1 LVTIPIKLYSAVEDH
16 DVALHQ
22 VHAADGGRI
31 RYRRVCEVCGQTV
44 EMRDIAKAYEAP
56 DGSMVVLD
64 DEDFASL
71 PADRSKE
78 IAVEQFAPAEQIDSL
93 LFDRSYYLEP
103 AAPAAKA
110 YVLLRTTL
118 QQTERVAIV
127 RFALRQRTQL
137 GALRVHD
144 DVLAVQTLRWPDE
157 VRSFELPEKVAQA
170 SVTPRELEMAA
181 TLVDSYAEDFQPDKF
196 TDEYRDEM
204 QALIDAKIAGGQ
216 AFPEAPAAE
225 QGQDAEVLDLLAALE
240 RSVERRGGGAARG
253 GAARSGSKAGAARGG
268 ARASASRGG
277 ASSGASRGRAVPE
290 AEPKEPSKARKPRLT
305 AVAQSDDKP
314 RSTTR
319 RGRAA
324 SDADQEQAAAAE
336 RRHQR
341 KGA

>member
-1 LVTIPIKLYSAVEDH
+1 MRAVWSGSLNFGLVTIPIKLYSAVEDH

-31 RYRRVCEVCGQTV
+31 RYRRVCEICGQTI

-78 IAVEQFAPAEQIDSL
+78 IAVEQFAPAEQIDTL

-253 GAARSGSKAGAARGG
+253 GAARGGAARGG

-277 ASSGASRGRAVPE
+277 AVPE
-290 AEPKEPSKARKPRLT
+290 AEPKEPKPRLT

-324 SDADQEQAAAAE
+324 SDADQEPAAAAE

>member
-31 RYRRVCEVCGQTV
+31 RYRRVCEICGQTV

-118 QQTERVAIV
+118 QRTERVAIV

-216 AFPEAPAAE
+216 AFPETPAAE

-240 RSVERRGGGAARG
+240 RSVARRGGAEQAATGTEGRKATTG
-253 GAARSGSKAGAARGG
+253 GRAGSSKAGGDGKSGSTRKTAAKSGTGRAKGG
-268 ARASASRGG
+268 SSAGG
-277 ASSGASRGRAVPE
+277 SKSGASR
-290 AEPKEPSKARKPRLT
+290 SKAGS
-305 AVAQSDDKP
+305 AEGDQDKP
-314 RSTTR
+314 RAR
-319 RGRAA
+319 KRA
-324 SDADQEQAAAAE
+324 
-336 RRHQR
+336 
-341 KGA
+341 

>member
-1 LVTIPIKLYSAVEDH
+1 
-16 DVALHQ
+16 
-22 VHAADGGRI
+22 
-31 RYRRVCEVCGQTV
+31 
-44 EMRDIAKAYEAP
+44 
-56 DGSMVVLD
+56 
-64 DEDFASL
+64 
-71 PADRSKE
+71 
-78 IAVEQFAPAEQIDSL
+78 
-93 LFDRSYYLEP
+93 
-103 AAPAAKA
+103 
-110 YVLLRTTL
+110 
-118 QQTERVAIV
+118 VAIV

-253 GAARSGSKAGAARGG
+253 GAARGGAARGG
-268 ARASASRGG
+268 ARAS
-277 ASSGASRGRAVPE
+277 ASRGRAVPE

-314 RSTTR
+314 RSAAR

-324 SDADQEQAAAAE
+324 SDAAQEQAAAAE